1 MRKDASNGDRIA
13 HDGFRKLPGS
23 ATPELGSSTYEHHTN
38 EYTRKPLGV
47 YKDPGAGNV
56 KEIEGAKGNGDDAG
70 GSPVPPPKDV
80 PSAVAL
86 SAKHHEETIR
96 FDESHARDHE
106 RDAAKHEKALKKL
119 RRRG

>member
-47 YKDPGAGNV
+47 YKDPGAGNI
-56 KEIEGAKGNGDDAG
+56 KEIEGAEGKDDNGAG
-70 GSPVPPPKDV
+70 LSTVPPPKDV

-86 SAKHHEETIR
+86 SAKHHRETIA

-106 RDAAKHEKALKKL
+106 RDAAKHEKAL
-119 RRRG
+119 